1 MKKSDNGQPSLRL
14 LRVGESIRQ
23 VISEVLFRGDLH
35 APELETVTVTVS
47 EVRCSPDL
55 RHATAFIMP
64 LGGHDRDVT
73 LNALNRL
80 AGPIAREVGKRVRLK
95 YTPRLRF
102 RLDESFDEATHIEA
116 LLRSPK
122 VAQDLGLDD
131 EGDET

>member
-1 MKKSDNGQPSLRL
+1 MKKSESGQPSLRL

-35 APELETVTVTVS
+35 APELDSLAVTVS

-64 LGGHDRDVT
+64 LGGKDREET
-73 LNALNRL
+73 IAILNRL

-102 RLDESFDEATHIEA
+102 RLDESFDEAGHIDA
-116 LLRSPK
+116 ILRSPK
-122 VAQDLGLDD
+122 VAQDLQ
-131 EGDET
+131 GDED

>member
-1 MKKSDNGQPSLRL
+1 MKKSESGQPSLRL

-35 APELETVTVTVS
+35 APELDSLSVTVS

-64 LGGHDRDVT
+64 LGGKDREESI
-73 LNALNRL
+73 NALNRL

-102 RLDESFDEATHIEA
+102 RLDESFDEAGHIDA
-116 LLRSPK
+116 ILRSPK
-122 VAQDLGLDD
+122 VAQDL
-131 EGDET
+131 EGDED

>member
-1 MKKSDNGQPSLRL
+1 MKKSESGQPSLRL

-35 APELETVTVTVS
+35 APELDSLSVTVS

-64 LGGHDRDVT
+64 LGGKDREESIA
-73 LNALNRL
+73 ALNRL
-80 AGPIAREVGKRVRLK
+80 SGPIAREVGKRVRLK

-102 RLDESFDEATHIEA
+102 RLDESFDEAGHIDA
-116 LLRSPK
+116 ILRSPK
-122 VAQDLGLDD
+122 VAQDLG
-131 EGDET
+131 GDED

>member
-1 MKKSDNGQPSLRL
+1 MKKSESGQPSLRL

-35 APELETVTVTVS
+35 APELDSLSVTVS

-64 LGGHDRDVT
+64 LGGKDREESISV
-73 LNALNRL
+73 LNRL
-80 AGPIAREVGKRVRLK
+80 SGPIAREVGKRVRLK

-102 RLDESFDEATHIEA
+102 RLDESFDEAGHIDA
-116 LLRSPK
+116 ILRSPK
-122 VAQDLGLDD
+122 VAQDLG
-131 EGDET
+131 GDED

>member
-1 MKKSDNGQPSLRL
+1 MKKSESGQPSLRL

-35 APELETVTVTVS
+35 APELDSLSVTVS

-64 LGGHDRDVT
+64 LGGKDREDSI
-73 LNALNRL
+73 NALNRL

-102 RLDESFDEATHIEA
+102 RLDESFDEAGHIDA
-116 LLRSPK
+116 ILRSPK
-122 VAQDLGLDD
+122 VAQDLGSD
-131 EGDET
+131 ED

>member
-1 MKKSDNGQPSLRL
+1 MKKSESGQPSLRL

-35 APELETVTVTVS
+35 APELDSLAVTVS

-64 LGGHDRDVT
+64 LGGKDREDSIA
-73 LNALNRL
+73 ALNRL

-102 RLDESFDEATHIEA
+102 RLDESFDEAGHIDA
-116 LLRSPK
+116 ILRSPK
-122 VAQDLGLDD
+122 VAQDLQ
-131 EGDET
+131 GDED

>member
-1 MKKSDNGQPSLRL
+1 MKKSESGQPSLRL

-35 APELETVTVTVS
+35 APELDSLAVTVS

-64 LGGHDRDVT
+64 LGGKDREDSIA
-73 LNALNRL
+73 ALNRL

-102 RLDESFDEATHIEA
+102 RLDESFDEAGHIDA
-116 LLRSPK
+116 ILRSPK
-122 VAQDLGLDD
+122 VAQDLG
-131 EGDET
+131 GDED

>member
-1 MKKSDNGQPSLRL
+1 MKKSDNAQPSLRL

-35 APELETVTVTVS
+35 APELETITVTVS

-55 RHATAFIMP
+55 RHATAFVMP
-64 LGGHDRDVT
+64 LGGEDRDAAV
-73 LNALNRL
+73 NGLNRL

-102 RLDESFDEATHIEA
+102 RLDESFDEATHIDA

-122 VAQDLGLDD
+122 VARDLRSD
-131 EGDET
+131 EEDGEA